1 MDAADAAAGDPEPER
16 IHAVTLNPPLPS
28 NSKERTALAANVSWK
43 EDVQEG
49 DVQYNLPIRF
59 H

>member
-1 MDAADAAAGDPEPER
+1 MDADAAAGDPEPER
-16 IHAVTLNPPLPS
+16 IQAATLNPPLP
-28 NSKERTALAANVSWK
+28 SKERTALAANVSWK